1 MNFANHLGCSCLI
14 SGDYIFVGYVYA
26 TILYMK
32 IAHIGFTV
40 SDIEKTKEMYT
51 KALTPLGISIQM
63 EGDGYIGYGSDG
75 SNLLWLGEPSE
86 KHTKVA
92 TDIHVAFLADK
103 QEDVDAFYTAGL
115 EAGFIDNGA
124 PGIRESYAP
133 NYYAAFLLDNDGN
146 NIEVVY
152 FVS

>member
-1 MNFANHLGCSCLI
+1 
-14 SGDYIFVGYVYA
+14 
-26 TILYMK
+26 MK

-40 SDIEKTKEMYT
+40 SDIQKTREIYV
-51 KALTPLGISIQM
+51 KALSPIGLSIQM
-63 EGDGYIGYGSDG
+63 EGDGYVGFGSDG
-75 SNLLWLGEPSE
+75 SNLLWLGEASE
-86 KHTKVA
+86 KHIKVA

-103 QEDVDAFYTAGL
+103 QEDVDAFYKAGL

-124 PGIRESYAP
+124 PGIREHYAS